1 MRDAHVFIRN
11 LESRALNQRC
21 FISIN
26 QMNVRNCNECNVH
39 RSRPVYSTAHLY
51 YPSFHHV
58 PQYGMADSFQHLQL
72 LRLCLSFEISRQLHT
87 GPFIKKHVS
96 VFMRPFGLRQLKNNF
111 KGVACLFIQ
120 KIPIVIELLKYS

>member
-21 FISIN
+21 FISIS
-26 QMNVRNCNECNVH
+26 QVNVRNCNECNVH
-39 RSRPVYSTAHLY
+39 RGRPVYSTARLY
-51 YPSFHHV
+51 YPSSHHL

-72 LRLCLSFEISRQLHT
+72 LRLCLSLD
-87 GPFIKKHVS
+87 PFIKKHVS
-96 VFMRPFGLRQLKNNF
+96 TIPSSSVKKNF
-111 KGVACLFIQ
+111 KGVVCLFIQ